1 CFEHQGVQREISVGR
16 MFLFALPIL
25 AGIFLSGCSFSGAGG
40 RAMSAAAYGP
50 LPHAAV
56 QAQAGDAL
64 LLKSNM
70 EAGDALAA
78 QLLLRVGSGSGILS
92 ANLVELRDLDKSS
105 LLGQTCAEQIGSRL
119 SQHGFKV
126 LDSRLGAAIRMEKT
140 RGEFMLTRDS
150 ARLLSENLDAHAVL
164 LGVYSETGQ
173 RVFFSVRVVRLND
186 NAVIAAY
193 EYYLPKHDD
202 IVSLLDNGDNR
213 INNAGSS
220 GNAAHPWSDYA
231 AREQAFP

>member
-1 CFEHQGVQREISVGR
+1 MRRI
-16 MFLFALPIL
+16 FLLALPVL
-25 AGIFLSGCSFSGAGG
+25 AGFFLSGCSFSDTGE
-40 RAMSAAAYGP
+40 RAKFTAVYGP
-50 LPHAAV
+50 LPHASV
-56 QAQAGDAL
+56 QEQPGDAL

-70 EAGDALAA
+70 DAGDALAA

-92 ANLVELRDLDKSS
+92 ASLVELRDLDKSS

-126 LDSRLGAAIRMEKT
+126 LDSRLGADIRMEKT
-140 RGEFMLTRDS
+140 GGEFMLTRDS
-150 ARLLSENLDAHAVL
+150 AKLLSENLDAHAAL

-173 RVFFSVRVVRLND
+173 RVFLSVRVVRLND

-202 IVSLLDNGDNR
+202 IVSLLGNGNNR
-213 INNAGSS
+213 GNNAGGS
-220 GNAAHPWSDYA
+220 GHPWFGYA
-231 AREQAFP
+231 TREQAFP